1 MILFDAERVAEAVAT
16 SRVSGGALAMTKL
29 KRRQE
34 MKTRRGVFRAWAGAA
49 VGLSAPAVV
58 GGPVGAASGKVV
70 VVGAGIAGI
79 AAARALEDA
88 GLDAVVLEART
99 RIGGRIWTDDSL
111 DVPLDLG
118 ASWIHG
124 AAAANPI
131 WALRNQYGLRTVP
144 TNYDDIAIYDAD
156 GQRVSTS
163 EAEADSNRYFQLYR
177 TARRWGRRRQRDVS
191 LQAGMNYAIRQ
202 EGLTPVQ
209 RRAVAFHL
217 NYNVEQ
223 DYGGAASELS
233 ILNYDQDLWLGG
245 RQDAIVRDGYEGLTT
260 VLADGLDVRRGQRAE
275 AIEYGSSGVTV
286 RTERSAFDAAFAV
299 VTVPLGV
306 LKAGDIRF
314 DPALP
319 RRKQA
324 AIDRLGVGSL
334 NKLYLK
340 FSEQFWDEREQ
351 IGYMAA
357 TKGAWSLWFD
367 YSRIVNEPI
376 LLGLNA
382 AAYGAAIERKS
393 DEQTVDEAMDVL
405 RTMYGDALPEPREWL
420 ITRWNEDKFARGAY
434 SHIPPGARGLD
445 YRTLAEPTANSVFW
459 AGEATSRKYPQTV
472 AGAYLSGRRAANQII
487 AL

>member
-1 MILFDAERVAEAVAT
+1 VSDRVVAAAGE
-16 SRVSGGALAMTKL
+16 VEMTTDSPAPVPTT
-29 KRRQE
+29 RRQIL
-34 MKTRRGVFRAWAGAA
+34 RGVAGAGA
-49 VGLSAPAVV
+49 GIAAPALLR
-58 GGPVGAASGKVV
+58 GPVGAAGERVV
-70 VVGAGIAGI
+70 VIGAGIAGI

-88 GLDAVVLEART
+88 GLDIVVLEARS
-99 RIGGRIWTDDSL
+99 RIGGRIRTDLSL

-124 AAAANPI
+124 VASPNPI
-131 WALRNQYGLRTVP
+131 WELRNQYGLRTVA
-144 TNYDDIAIYDAD
+144 TNYDDIVIYDAD
-156 GQRVSTS
+156 GRRLSAAQ
-163 EAEADSNRYFQLYR
+163 ADADADRYFQLYR
-177 TARRWGRRRQRDVS
+177 EARRWGDRRRRDVS

-202 EGLTPVQ
+202 EGLTPLQ

-223 DYGGAASELS
+223 DYGAAASELS
-233 ILNYDQDLWLGG
+233 IRNFDQDLWLGG

-260 VLADGLDVRRGQRAE
+260 VLADGLDIRRGQRVE
-275 AIEYGSSGVTV
+275 SIEYGSSGVTV
-286 RTERSAFDAAFAV
+286 RTERSETDAAFAV

-334 NKLYLK
+334 NKLYLR
-340 FSEQFWDEREQ
+340 FPEQFWDDREQ

-357 TKGAWSLWFD
+357 TRGVWSLWFD

-382 AAYGAAIERKS
+382 AAYGATIERKG

-405 RTMYGDALPEPREWL
+405 RTIYGDGIPEPRESL
-420 ITRWNEDKFARGAY
+420 ISRWNADEFALGAY

-445 YRTLAEPTANSVFW
+445 YRALAEPTASRLFW

-472 AGAYLSGRRAANQII
+472 AGAYLSGQRAANQIV